1 MIWFL
6 KQFFYGIFFKKK
18 HCLIVWKACV
28 RKTRMMLGKLSKE
41 HSPCLWIL
49 LSWKIRTY
57 FAEFYFLPPSVK
69 KKPWVEPGHTMCSD
83 SNPRF
88 NFFLPSMNLDI
99 YVSTFK
105 SSFFFGGGGGGEGQS
120 SRAYKQRHM
129 IEAI

>member
-1 MIWFL
+1 MIFKTIFL
-6 KQFFYGIFFKKK
+6 WNFFKKK

-88 NFFLPSMNLDI
+88 NFFYRVWIWTYMYPHSNP
-99 YVSTFK
+99 V
-105 SSFFFGGGGGGEGQS
+105 FFFGGGGGEGQS